1 MRAAIKAF
9 DDEEESGA
17 RPPPKVGERLQI
29 HYEGTGGGWYWGKVL
44 EVEPLKAAEGADASS
59 PSKGTKAKA
68 LGKRTRSE
76 DPPVGEMPYKCGK
89 CSVYAKLT

>member
-1 MRAAIKAF
+1 MRAAIKDF

-44 EVEPLKAAEGADASS
+44 EVEPLKVRAAVRVRVRVRFANSN
-59 PSKGTKAKA
+59 P
-68 LGKRTRSE
+68 
-76 DPPVGEMPYKCGK
+76 
-89 CSVYAKLT
+89 